1 LPFLQPG
8 RNVKPVDI
16 ESDNFYLQ
24 KKIKTGKQLHP
35 ALRRQKSRAST
46 ANHLIL
52 APEAGAANAEKI
64 SCNTPGEHYLLIN
77 IQPTMFKKTISTALF
92 AFLLTSLATAQ
103 RIAYVDVTDVLESL
117 PEYQKAQEQLDK
129 VATQWRQEIAQ
140 EQDKIKGM
148 YSKYQAEQV
157 LLSEEMKK
165 QREDEIMNKEKEVRE
180 LQRQKFGPEGALFK
194 KREELVKPIQDKV
207 YATIQKYA
215 EDKGYEFV
223 FDKGSASGMLYA
235 DKRNDKT
242 EDIKTI
248 LKKG

>member
-1 LPFLQPG
+1 M
-8 RNVKPVDI
+8 I
-16 ESDNFYLQ
+16 
-24 KKIKTGKQLHP
+24 KKIV
-35 ALRRQKSRAST
+35 
-46 ANHLIL
+46 
-52 APEAGAANAEKI
+52 
-64 SCNTPGEHYLLIN
+64 
-77 IQPTMFKKTISTALF
+77 STALF
-92 AFLLTSLATAQ
+92 AFILTGLATAQ
-103 RIAYVDVTDVLESL
+103 RIAYVDVTDVLESM

-140 EQDKIKGM
+140 EQDKVKGL

-180 LQRQKFGPEGALFK
+180 LQRVKFGPEGALFK

-242 EDIKTI
+242 EDVKTI